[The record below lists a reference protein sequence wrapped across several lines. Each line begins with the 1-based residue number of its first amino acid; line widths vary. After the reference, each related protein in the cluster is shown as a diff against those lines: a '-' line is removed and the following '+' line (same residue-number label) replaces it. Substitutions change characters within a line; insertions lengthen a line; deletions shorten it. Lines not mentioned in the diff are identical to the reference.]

1 MLIILKISIKGV
13 RRMKK
18 KWTFGVVALCGLV
31 LAGCYG
37 GGDADT
43 KSSDSASGGSASGDG
58 VFNLVVPQEMPT
70 ADLSLATDTISFT
83 ALNNVY
89 EGIYRLDKDSKP
101 QPAGASELADVSDD
115 GLTYK
120 IKLREDA
127 KWSDGDPVTAA
138 DYVYGWQR
146 TVDPATASEYA
157 YLFAPVANA
166 EDITAG
172 KKDKS
177 ELGIKAVG
185 DYELEIT
192 LTKQTPY
199 FQYLLAFPSFFP
211 QKQAVVEKNGDAYAS
226 ASDKAVY
233 NGPFTLADFD
243 GPGTDTEWTYKKN
256 DNYWDKDEVKLS
268 EIKVSVV
275 KESSTALNLFKD
287 GQADDVILSGELAQ
301 QNANDP
307 SYTSVK
313 EARTSYIEF
322 NQRDANSPFKNAN
335 LRKAISYSINRDAL
349 VKQVLGDGSVAST
362 GLIPADMSKSPD
374 SNEDFAKEAGDL
386 VTYDKDKA
394 KEYWEK
400 AKKELGVDSL
410 EFELMASDDDATKK
424 VIEYIQNSIQENL
437 EGVKVKPTP
446 VPFSVRIDR
455 SGTGDFDAVLGGWGA
470 DYADPSSFTDLF
482 VTGNSYNRGQWS
494 NKEYDDVVKAASSQ
508 DAGDEQARWDD
519 FQKANKIIADDMG
532 VVPVYQKAEGHL
544 VNEKIKGI
552 VHHAAGAS
560 WDYKWTYVEK

>member
-1 MLIILKISIKGV
+1 
-13 RRMKK
+13 MKK
-18 KWTFGVVALCGLV
+18 KWAFSVVALSGLV

-37 GGDADT
+37 GSANT
-43 KSSDSASGGSASGDG
+43 KSSNSASGNSTDGGG

-101 QPAGASELADVSDD
+101 QPAGASELAEVSED

-127 KWSDGDPVTAA
+127 KWSNGDPVVAA

-146 TVDPATASEYA
+146 TVDAATASEYA

-166 EDITAG
+166 EEITAG

-185 DYELEIT
+185 DHELEIT

-211 QKQAVVEKNGDAYAS
+211 QKQSVVEENGDAYAS

-233 NGPFTLADFD
+233 NGPFTLTDFD
-243 GPGTDTEWTYKKN
+243 GPGTDTEWSYKKN
-256 DNYWDKDEVKLS
+256 DNYWDKDAVKLS

-307 SYTSVK
+307 AYTSVK
-313 EARTSYIEF
+313 EARTSYIEL
-322 NQRDANSPFKNAN
+322 NQREADSPFKNVN

-349 VKQVLGDGSVAST
+349 VKQVLGDGSVVST
-362 GLIPADMSKSPD
+362 GLIPADMSKNPET
-374 SNEDFAKEAGDL
+374 NEDFAKEAGKL
-386 VTYDKDKA
+386 VSYDKDKA

-400 AKKELGVDSL
+400 AKKELGIDSL
-410 EFELMASDDDATKK
+410 EFNLMASDDDASKK

-437 EGVKVKPTP
+437 DGVKVKPTP
-446 VPFSVRIDR
+446 VPFSVRLDR
-455 SGTGDFDAVLGGWGA
+455 SSSGDFDTVLGGWAA

-482 VTGNSYNRGQWS
+482 VAGNSYNRGQWS
-494 NKEYDDVVKAASSQ
+494 NADYDKVVDDSGNK
-508 DAGDEQARWDD
+508 DAGDEKARWADL
-519 FQKANKIIADDMG
+519 QEATKIMADDMG
-532 VVPVYQKAEGHL
+532 VIPVYQKAEGHL
-544 VNEKIKGI
+544 VNEKVKGI

-560 WDYKWTYVEK
+560 WDYKWTYVEE

>member
-1 MLIILKISIKGV
+1 
-13 RRMKK
+13 MKK
-18 KWTFGVVALCGLV
+18 KWAFSVVALSGLV

-37 GGDADT
+37 GSANT
-43 KSSDSASGGSASGDG
+43 KSSNSASGNSTEGGG

-101 QPAGASELADVSDD
+101 QPAGASELAEVSED

-127 KWSDGDPVTAA
+127 KWSNGDPVVAA

-146 TVDPATASEYA
+146 TVDAATASEYA

-166 EDITAG
+166 EEITAG

-185 DYELEIT
+185 DHELEIT

-211 QKQAVVEKNGDAYAS
+211 QKQSVVEENGDAYAS

-233 NGPFTLADFD
+233 NGPFTLTDFD
-243 GPGTDTEWTYKKN
+243 GPGTDTEWSYKKN
-256 DNYWDKDEVKLS
+256 DNYWDKDAVKLS

-307 SYTSVK
+307 AYTSVK
-313 EARTSYIEF
+313 EARTSYIEL
-322 NQRDANSPFKNAN
+322 NQREADSPFKNVN

-349 VKQVLGDGSVAST
+349 VKQVLGDGSVVST
-362 GLIPADMSKSPD
+362 GLIPADMSKDPET
-374 SNEDFAKEAGDL
+374 NEDFAKEAGKL
-386 VTYDKDKA
+386 VSYDKDKA

-400 AKKELGVDSL
+400 AKKELGIDSL
-410 EFELMASDDDATKK
+410 EFNLMASDDDASKK

-437 EGVKVKPTP
+437 DGVKVKPTP
-446 VPFSVRIDR
+446 VPFSVRLDR
-455 SGTGDFDAVLGGWGA
+455 SSSGDFDTVLGGWAA

-482 VTGNSYNRGQWS
+482 VAGNSYNRGQWS
-494 NKEYDDVVKAASSQ
+494 NADYDKVVDDSGNK
-508 DAGDEQARWDD
+508 DAGDEQARWADL
-519 FQKANKIIADDMG
+519 QEATKIMADDMG
-532 VVPVYQKAEGHL
+532 VIPVYQKAEGHL

-560 WDYKWTYVEK
+560 WDYKWTYVEE

>member
-1 MLIILKISIKGV
+1 
-13 RRMKK
+13 MKK
-18 KWTFGVVALCGLV
+18 KVTFGFVAVCGLV

-37 GGDADT
+37 GSSDTGSSNT
-43 KSSDSASGGSASGDG
+43 KSSGSASGGG

-70 ADLSLATDTISFT
+70 ADLSVATDTISFT

-101 QPAGASELADVSDD
+101 QPAGASELADVSAD

-127 KWSDGDPVTAA
+127 KWSNGEPVTAA

-146 TVDPATASEYA
+146 TVDAKTASEYA
-157 YLFAPVANA
+157 YLFEPVANA
-166 EDITAG
+166 ADITAG

-177 ELGIKAVG
+177 ELGIKANG
-185 DYELEIT
+185 DHELEIT

-211 QKQAVVEKNGDAYAS
+211 QSQAVVEENGDAYAS

-233 NGPFTLADFD
+233 NGPFTLEDFD

-256 DNYWDKDEVKLS
+256 DEYWDKDEVKLS
-268 EIKVSVV
+268 EVKVSVV
-275 KESSTALNLFKD
+275 KESSTSLNLFKD

-307 SYTSVK
+307 AYTSVK

-322 NQRDANSPFKNAN
+322 NQREEDSPFNNAD

-349 VKQVLGDGSVAST
+349 VKQVMGDGSVAST
-362 GLIPADMSKSPD
+362 GLIPADMTKNPD
-374 SNEDFAKEAGDL
+374 TNEDFAKEAGDL
-386 VTYDKDKA
+386 VSYDKDKA
-394 KEYWEK
+394 KEHWEK
-400 AKKELGVDSL
+400 AKKELGIDSL
-410 EFELMASDDDATKK
+410 EFELMASDDDSTKK

-437 EGVKVKPTP
+437 DGVKVKPVP
-446 VPFSVRIDR
+446 VPFSVRLDR
-455 SGTGDFDAVLGGWGA
+455 SSSGDFDTVLGGWGA

-494 NKEYDDVVKAASSQ
+494 NEEYDKVVKASSST
-508 DAGDEQARWDD
+508 DAGDEKARWDD
-519 FQKANKIIADDMG
+519 LQEANKIIADDMG
-532 VVPVYQKAEGHL
+532 VAPVYQKAEGHL
-544 VNEKIKGI
+544 VNEKVKGI

-560 WDYKWTYVEK
+560 WDYKWTYIEE

>member
-1 MLIILKISIKGV
+1 
-13 RRMKK
+13 MKK
-18 KWTFGVVALCGLV
+18 KWAFSVVALSGLV

-37 GGDADT
+37 GSANT
-43 KSSDSASGGSASGDG
+43 KSSNSASGNSTEGGG
-58 VFNLVVPQEMPT
+58 VFNLVVLQEMPT

-101 QPAGASELADVSDD
+101 QPAGASELAEVSED

-127 KWSDGDPVTAA
+127 KWSNGDPVVAA

-146 TVDPATASEYA
+146 TVDAATASEYA

-166 EDITAG
+166 EEITAG

-185 DYELEIT
+185 DHELEIT

-211 QKQAVVEKNGDAYAS
+211 QKQSVVEENGDAYAS

-233 NGPFTLADFD
+233 NGPFTLTDFD
-243 GPGTDTEWTYKKN
+243 GPGTDTEWSYKKN
-256 DNYWDKDEVKLS
+256 DNYWDKDAVKLS

-307 SYTSVK
+307 AYTSVK
-313 EARTSYIEF
+313 EARTSYIEL
-322 NQRDANSPFKNAN
+322 NQREADSPFKNVN

-349 VKQVLGDGSVAST
+349 VKQVLGDGSVVST
-362 GLIPADMSKSPD
+362 GLIPADMSKNPET
-374 SNEDFAKEAGDL
+374 NEDFAKEAGKL
-386 VTYDKDKA
+386 VSYDKDKA

-400 AKKELGVDSL
+400 AKKELGIDSL
-410 EFELMASDDDATKK
+410 EFNLMASDDDASKK

-437 EGVKVKPTP
+437 DGVKVKPTP
-446 VPFSVRIDR
+446 VPFSVRLDR
-455 SGTGDFDAVLGGWGA
+455 SSSGDFDTVLGGWAA

-482 VTGNSYNRGQWS
+482 VAGNSYNRGQWS
-494 NKEYDDVVKAASSQ
+494 NADYDKVVDDSGNK
-508 DAGDEQARWDD
+508 DAGDEQARWADL
-519 FQKANKIIADDMG
+519 QEATKIMADDMG
-532 VVPVYQKAEGHL
+532 VIPVYQKAEGHL

-560 WDYKWTYVEK
+560 WDYKWTYVEE

>member
-1 MLIILKISIKGV
+1 
-13 RRMKK
+13 MKK
-18 KWTFGVVALCGLV
+18 KLTFGVIAVCGLV

-37 GGDADT
+37 GSADT
-43 KSSDSASGGSASGDG
+43 KDSGSASSGKADGGG

-70 ADLSLATDTISFT
+70 ADLSVATDTISFT

-89 EGIYRLDKDSKP
+89 EGIYRLDEDSKP
-101 QPAGASELADVSDD
+101 QPAGATELAEVSED

-127 KWSDGDPVTAA
+127 KWSNGDPVTAA

-185 DYELEIT
+185 DHELEIT

-211 QKQAVVEKNGDAYAS
+211 QNQAVVEKNGDAYAS
-226 ASDKAVY
+226 KSDKAVY

-256 DNYWDKDEVKLS
+256 DQYWDKDAVKLS

-307 SYTSVK
+307 AYTSVK

-322 NQRDANSPFKNAN
+322 NQRDDKSPFKNAN

-349 VKQVLGDGSVAST
+349 VKQVMGDGSVAST
-362 GLIPADMSKSPD
+362 GLIPADMTKNPET
-374 SNEDFAKEAGDL
+374 NEDFAAEAGEL
-386 VTYDKDKA
+386 VSYDKDKA
-394 KEYWEK
+394 KEYWDK
-400 AKKELGVDSL
+400 AKSELGIDSL
-410 EFELMASDDDATKK
+410 EFSLMASDDDSTKK

-437 EGVKVKPTP
+437 DGVKVKPTP
-446 VPFSVRIDR
+446 VPFSVRLDR
-455 SGTGDFDAVLGGWGA
+455 SSSGDFDTVLGGWGA

-494 NKEYDDVVKAASSQ
+494 NADYDKVVEASASK
-508 DAGDEQARWDD
+508 DAGDENARWKDL
-519 FQKANKIIADDMG
+519 QEANKIIADDMG

-544 VNEKIKGI
+544 VNEKVKGI

-560 WDYKWTYVEK
+560 WDYKWTYIEE

>member
-1 MLIILKISIKGV
+1 
-13 RRMKK
+13 MKK
-18 KWTFGVVALCGLV
+18 KWAFSVVALSGLV

-37 GGDADT
+37 GSANT
-43 KSSDSASGGSASGDG
+43 KSSNSASGNSTDGGG

-101 QPAGASELADVSDD
+101 QPAGASELAEVSED

-127 KWSDGDPVTAA
+127 KWSNGDPVVAA

-146 TVDPATASEYA
+146 TVDAATASEYA

-166 EDITAG
+166 EEITAG

-185 DYELEIT
+185 DHELEIT

-211 QKQAVVEKNGDAYAS
+211 QKQSVVEENGDAYAS

-233 NGPFTLADFD
+233 NGPFTLTDFD
-243 GPGTDTEWTYKKN
+243 GPGTDTEWSYKKN
-256 DNYWDKDEVKLS
+256 DNYWDKDAVKLS

-307 SYTSVK
+307 AYTSVK
-313 EARTSYIEF
+313 EARTSYIEL
-322 NQRDANSPFKNAN
+322 NQREADSPFKNVN

-349 VKQVLGDGSVAST
+349 VKQVLGDGSVVST
-362 GLIPADMSKSPD
+362 GLIPADMSKNPET
-374 SNEDFAKEAGDL
+374 NEDFAKEAGKL
-386 VTYDKDKA
+386 VSYDKDKA

-400 AKKELGVDSL
+400 AKKELGIDSL
-410 EFELMASDDDATKK
+410 EFNLMASDDDASKK

-437 EGVKVKPTP
+437 DGVKVKPTP
-446 VPFSVRIDR
+446 VPFSVRLDR
-455 SGTGDFDAVLGGWGA
+455 SSSGDFDTVLGGWAA

-482 VTGNSYNRGQWS
+482 VAGNSYNRGQWS
-494 NKEYDDVVKAASSQ
+494 NADYDKVVDDSGNK
-508 DAGDEQARWDD
+508 DAGDEQARWADL
-519 FQKANKIIADDMG
+519 QEATKIMSDDMG
-532 VVPVYQKAEGHL
+532 VIPVYQKAEGHL
-544 VNEKIKGI
+544 VNEKVKGI

-560 WDYKWTYVEK
+560 WDYKWTYVEE

>member
-1 MLIILKISIKGV
+1 
-13 RRMKK
+13 MKK
-18 KWTFGVVALCGLV
+18 KWAFSVVALSGLV

-37 GGDADT
+37 GSANT
-43 KSSDSASGGSASGDG
+43 KSSNSASGNSTDGGG

-101 QPAGASELADVSDD
+101 QPAGASELAEVSED

-127 KWSDGDPVTAA
+127 KWSNGDPVVAA

-146 TVDPATASEYA
+146 TVDAATASEYA

-166 EDITAG
+166 EEITAG

-185 DYELEIT
+185 DHELEII

-211 QKQAVVEKNGDAYAS
+211 QKQSVVEENGDAYAS

-233 NGPFTLADFD
+233 NGPFTLTDFD
-243 GPGTDTEWTYKKN
+243 GPGTDTEWSYKKN
-256 DNYWDKDEVKLS
+256 DNYWDKDAVKLS

-307 SYTSVK
+307 AYTSVK
-313 EARTSYIEF
+313 EARTSYIEL
-322 NQRDANSPFKNAN
+322 NQREADSPFKNVN

-349 VKQVLGDGSVAST
+349 VKQVLGDGSVVST
-362 GLIPADMSKSPD
+362 GLIPADMSKNPET
-374 SNEDFAKEAGDL
+374 NEDFAKEAGKL
-386 VTYDKDKA
+386 VSYDKDKA

-400 AKKELGVDSL
+400 AKKELGIDSL
-410 EFELMASDDDATKK
+410 EFNLMASDDDASKK

-437 EGVKVKPTP
+437 DGVKVKPTP
-446 VPFSVRIDR
+446 VPFSVRLDR
-455 SGTGDFDAVLGGWGA
+455 SSSGDFDTVLGGWAA

-482 VTGNSYNRGQWS
+482 VAGNSYNRGQWS
-494 NKEYDDVVKAASSQ
+494 NADYDKVVDDSGNK
-508 DAGDEQARWDD
+508 DAGDEQARWADL
-519 FQKANKIIADDMG
+519 QEATKIMADDMG
-532 VVPVYQKAEGHL
+532 VIPVYQKAEGHL

-560 WDYKWTYVEK
+560 WDYKWTYVEE

>member
-1 MLIILKISIKGV
+1 
-13 RRMKK
+13 MKK
-18 KWTFGVVALCGLV
+18 NLTFGVVALCGLV

-37 GGDADT
+37 GGSADT
-43 KSSDSASGGSASGDG
+43 NGSGSASSGSADGGG
-58 VFNLVVPQEMPT
+58 VFNLVVPQEMPS
-70 ADLSLATDTISFT
+70 ADLSVATDTISFT

-89 EGIYRLDKDSKP
+89 EGIYRLDEDSKP
-101 QPAGASELADVSDD
+101 QPAGASEMAEVSED

-127 KWSDGDPVTAA
+127 KWSNGEPVTAA

-157 YLFAPVANA
+157 YLFAPVENA
-166 EDITAG
+166 EAITAG
-172 KKDKS
+172 DKDKS

-192 LTKQTPY
+192 LAKQTPY

-211 QKQAVVEKNGDAYAS
+211 QSQAVVEEHGDAYAS
-226 ASDKAVY
+226 SSDNAVY

-256 DNYWDKDEVKLS
+256 EEYWDKDAVQLS

-307 SYTSVK
+307 AYTSVK

-322 NQRDANSPFKNAN
+322 NQREDDSPFKNVN
-335 LRKAISYSINRDAL
+335 LRKAISYSINREAL
-349 VKQVLGDGSVAST
+349 VKQVMGDGSVVST
-362 GLIPADMSKSPD
+362 GLIPADMTKNPET
-374 SNEDFAKEAGDL
+374 NEDFAAEAGEL
-386 VTYDKDKA
+386 VSYDQDKA

-400 AKKELGVDSL
+400 AKSELGIDSL
-410 EFELMASDDDATKK
+410 EFELMASDDDSTKK

-437 EGVKVKPTP
+437 DGVKVKPTP
-446 VPFSVRIDR
+446 VPFSVRLDR
-455 SGTGDFDAVLGGWGA
+455 SSSGDFDTVLGGWGA

-494 NKEYDDVVKAASSQ
+494 NADYDKAVEASASK
-508 DAGDEQARWDD
+508 DAGDEQARWADL
-519 FQKANKIIADDMG
+519 QEANKIIAEDMG

-544 VNEKIKGI
+544 VNPKVKGI

-560 WDYKWTYVEK
+560 WDYKWTYIEE

>member
-1 MLIILKISIKGV
+1 
-13 RRMKK
+13 MKK
-18 KWTFGVVALCGLV
+18 KWAFSVVALSGLV

-37 GGDADT
+37 GSANT
-43 KSSDSASGGSASGDG
+43 KSSNSASGNSTDGGG

-101 QPAGASELADVSDD
+101 QPAGASELAEVSED

-127 KWSDGDPVTAA
+127 KWSNGDPVVAA

-146 TVDPATASEYA
+146 TVDAATASEYA

-166 EDITAG
+166 EEITAG

-185 DYELEIT
+185 DHELEIT

-211 QKQAVVEKNGDAYAS
+211 QKQSVVEENGDAYAS

-233 NGPFTLADFD
+233 NGPFTLTDFD
-243 GPGTDTEWTYKKN
+243 GPGTDTEWSYKKN
-256 DNYWDKDEVKLS
+256 DNYWDKDAVKLS
-268 EIKVSVV
+268 EIKASVV

-307 SYTSVK
+307 AYTSVK
-313 EARTSYIEF
+313 EARTSYIEL
-322 NQRDANSPFKNAN
+322 NQREADSPFKNVN

-349 VKQVLGDGSVAST
+349 VKQVLGDGSVVST
-362 GLIPADMSKSPD
+362 GLIPADMSKNPET
-374 SNEDFAKEAGDL
+374 NEDFAKEAGKL
-386 VTYDKDKA
+386 VSYDKDKA

-400 AKKELGVDSL
+400 AKKELGIDSL
-410 EFELMASDDDATKK
+410 EFNLMASDDDASKK

-437 EGVKVKPTP
+437 DGVKVKPTP
-446 VPFSVRIDR
+446 VPFSVRLDR
-455 SGTGDFDAVLGGWGA
+455 SSSGDFDTVLGGWAA

-482 VTGNSYNRGQWS
+482 VAGNSYNRGQWS
-494 NKEYDDVVKAASSQ
+494 NTDYDKVVDDSGNK
-508 DAGDEQARWDD
+508 DAGDEQARWADL
-519 FQKANKIIADDMG
+519 QEATKIMADDMG
-532 VVPVYQKAEGHL
+532 VIPVYQKAEGHL

-560 WDYKWTYVEK
+560 WDYKWTYVEE

>member
-1 MLIILKISIKGV
+1 
-13 RRMKK
+13 MKK
-18 KWTFGVVALCGLV
+18 KWVFSMIALSGLV

-37 GGDADT
+37 GGSSNT
-43 KSSDSASGGSASGDG
+43 KSSNSANGGSADGGG

-101 QPAGASELADVSDD
+101 QPAGASELAEVSDD

-120 IKLREDA
+120 VKLREDA
-127 KWSDGDPVTAA
+127 KWSNGDPVTAA

-146 TVDPATASEYA
+146 TVDAATASEYA

-192 LTKQTPY
+192 LTKPTPY

-211 QKQAVVEKNGDAYAS
+211 QNQSVVEKNGDAYAS

-233 NGPFTLADFD
+233 NGPFTLEGFD
-243 GPGTDTEWTYKKN
+243 GPGTDTEWSYKKN
-256 DNYWDKDEVKLS
+256 ENYWDKDAVKLS

-307 SYTSVK
+307 AYTSVK
-313 EARTSYIEF
+313 EARTSYIEL
-322 NQRDANSPFKNAN
+322 NQREKDSPFNNVN
-335 LRKAISYSINRDAL
+335 LRKAISYSINREAL
-349 VKQVLGDGSVAST
+349 VKQVLGDGSVVST
-362 GLIPADMSKSPD
+362 GLIPADISKNPET
-374 SNEDFAKEAGDL
+374 NEDFAKEAGEL
-386 VTYDKDKA
+386 VSYDKAKA

-400 AKKELGVDSL
+400 AKKELGIDSL
-410 EFELMASDDDATKK
+410 EFNLMASDDDASKK

-437 EGVKVKPTP
+437 EGIKVKPTP
-446 VPFSVRIDR
+446 VPFSVRLDR
-455 SGTGDFDAVLGGWGA
+455 SSSGDFDTVLGGWAA
-470 DYADPSSFTDLF
+470 DYSDPSSFTDLF
-482 VTGNSYNRGQWS
+482 TTGNSYNRGQWS
-494 NKEYDDVVKAASSQ
+494 NADYDKAVANSNTKDAS
-508 DAGDEQARWDD
+508 DEQARWADL
-519 FQKANKIIADDMG
+519 QAANKIMADDMG
-532 VVPVYQKAEGHL
+532 VIPVYQKAEGHL

-560 WDYKWTYVEK
+560 WNYKWTYVEE

>member
-1 MLIILKISIKGV
+1 
-13 RRMKK
+13 MKK
-18 KWTFGVVALCGLV
+18 KWAFSVVALSGLV

-37 GGDADT
+37 GSANT
-43 KSSDSASGGSASGDG
+43 KSSNSASGNSTDGGG

-101 QPAGASELADVSDD
+101 QPAGASELAEVSED

-127 KWSDGDPVTAA
+127 KWSNGDPVVAA

-146 TVDPATASEYA
+146 TVDAATASEYA

-166 EDITAG
+166 EEITAG

-185 DYELEIT
+185 DHELEIT

-211 QKQAVVEKNGDAYAS
+211 QKQSVVEENGDAYAS

-233 NGPFTLADFD
+233 NGPFTLTDFD
-243 GPGTDTEWTYKKN
+243 GPGTDTEWSYKKN
-256 DNYWDKDEVKLS
+256 DNYWDKDAVKLS

-307 SYTSVK
+307 AYTSVK
-313 EARTSYIEF
+313 EARTSYIEL
-322 NQRDANSPFKNAN
+322 NQREADSPFKNVN

-349 VKQVLGDGSVAST
+349 VKQVLGDGSVVST
-362 GLIPADMSKSPD
+362 GLIPADMSKNPET
-374 SNEDFAKEAGDL
+374 NEDFAKEAGKL
-386 VTYDKDKA
+386 VSYDKDKA

-400 AKKELGVDSL
+400 AKKELGIDSL
-410 EFELMASDDDATKK
+410 EFNLMASDDDASKK

-437 EGVKVKPTP
+437 DGVKVKPTP
-446 VPFSVRIDR
+446 VPFSVRLDR
-455 SGTGDFDAVLGGWGA
+455 SSSGDFDTVLGGWAA

-482 VTGNSYNRGQWS
+482 VAGNSYNRGQWS
-494 NKEYDDVVKAASSQ
+494 NADYDKVVDDSGNK
-508 DAGDEQARWDD
+508 DADDEQARWADL
-519 FQKANKIIADDMG
+519 QEATKIMADDMG
-532 VVPVYQKAEGHL
+532 VIPVYQKAEGHL

-560 WDYKWTYVEK
+560 WDYKWTYVEE

>member
-1 MLIILKISIKGV
+1 
-13 RRMKK
+13 MKK
-18 KWTFGVVALCGLV
+18 KWAFSVVALSGLV

-37 GGDADT
+37 GSANT
-43 KSSDSASGGSASGDG
+43 KSSNSASGNSTDGGG

-101 QPAGASELADVSDD
+101 QPAGASELAEVSED

-127 KWSDGDPVTAA
+127 KWSNGDPVVAA

-146 TVDPATASEYA
+146 TVDAATASEYA

-166 EDITAG
+166 EEITAG

-185 DYELEIT
+185 DHELEIT

-211 QKQAVVEKNGDAYAS
+211 QKQSVVEENGDAYAS

-233 NGPFTLADFD
+233 NGPFTLTDFD
-243 GPGTDTEWTYKKN
+243 GPGTDTEWSYKKN
-256 DNYWDKDEVKLS
+256 DNYWDKDAVKLS

-307 SYTSVK
+307 AYTSVK
-313 EARTSYIEF
+313 EARTSYIEL
-322 NQRDANSPFKNAN
+322 NQREADSPFKNVN

-349 VKQVLGDGSVAST
+349 VKQVLGDGSVVST
-362 GLIPADMSKSPD
+362 GLIPADMFKNPET
-374 SNEDFAKEAGDL
+374 NEDFAKEAGKL
-386 VTYDKDKA
+386 VSYDKDKA

-400 AKKELGVDSL
+400 AKKELGIDSL
-410 EFELMASDDDATKK
+410 EFNLMASDDDASKK

-437 EGVKVKPTP
+437 DGVKVKPTP
-446 VPFSVRIDR
+446 VPFSVRLDR
-455 SGTGDFDAVLGGWGA
+455 SSSGDFDTVLGGWAA

-482 VTGNSYNRGQWS
+482 VAGNSYNRGQWS
-494 NKEYDDVVKAASSQ
+494 NADYDKVVDDSGNK
-508 DAGDEQARWDD
+508 DAGDEQARWADL
-519 FQKANKIIADDMG
+519 QEATKIMADDMG
-532 VVPVYQKAEGHL
+532 VIPVYQKAEGHL

-560 WDYKWTYVEK
+560 WDYKWTYVEE

>member
-1 MLIILKISIKGV
+1 
-13 RRMKK
+13 MKK
-18 KWTFGVVALCGLV
+18 KWAFSVVALSGLV

-37 GGDADT
+37 GSANT
-43 KSSDSASGGSASGDG
+43 KSSNSASGNSTDGGG

-101 QPAGASELADVSDD
+101 QPAGASELAEVSED

-127 KWSDGDPVTAA
+127 KWSNGDPVVAA

-146 TVDPATASEYA
+146 TVDAATASEYA

-166 EDITAG
+166 EEITAG

-185 DYELEIT
+185 DHELEIT

-211 QKQAVVEKNGDAYAS
+211 QKQSVVEENGDAYAS

-233 NGPFTLADFD
+233 NGPFTLTDFD
-243 GPGTDTEWTYKKN
+243 GPGTDTEWSYKKN
-256 DNYWDKDEVKLS
+256 DNYWDKDAVKLS

-307 SYTSVK
+307 AYTSVK
-313 EARTSYIEF
+313 EARTSYIEL
-322 NQRDANSPFKNAN
+322 NQREADSPFKNVN

-349 VKQVLGDGSVAST
+349 VEQVLGDGSVVST
-362 GLIPADMSKSPD
+362 GLIPADMSKNPET
-374 SNEDFAKEAGDL
+374 NEDFAKEAGKL
-386 VTYDKDKA
+386 VSYDKDKA

-400 AKKELGVDSL
+400 AKKELGIDSL
-410 EFELMASDDDATKK
+410 EFNLMASDDDASKK

-437 EGVKVKPTP
+437 DGVKVKPTP
-446 VPFSVRIDR
+446 VPFSVRLDR
-455 SGTGDFDAVLGGWGA
+455 SSSGDFDTVLGGWAA

-482 VTGNSYNRGQWS
+482 VAGNSYNRGQWS
-494 NKEYDDVVKAASSQ
+494 NADYDKVVDDSGNK
-508 DAGDEQARWDD
+508 DAGDEQARWADL
-519 FQKANKIIADDMG
+519 QEATKIMADDMG
-532 VVPVYQKAEGHL
+532 VIPVYQKAEGHL

-560 WDYKWTYVEK
+560 WDYKWTYVEE

>member
-1 MLIILKISIKGV
+1 
-13 RRMKK
+13 MKK
-18 KWTFGVVALCGLV
+18 KWAFSVVALSGLV

-37 GGDADT
+37 GSANT
-43 KSSDSASGGSASGDG
+43 KSSNSASGNSTDGGG

-101 QPAGASELADVSDD
+101 QPAGASELAEVSED

-127 KWSDGDPVTAA
+127 KWSNGDPVVAA

-146 TVDPATASEYA
+146 TVDAATASEYA

-166 EDITAG
+166 EEITAG

-185 DYELEIT
+185 DHELEIT

-211 QKQAVVEKNGDAYAS
+211 QKQSVVEENGDAYAS

-233 NGPFTLADFD
+233 NGPFTLTDFD
-243 GPGTDTEWTYKKN
+243 GPGTDTEWSYKKN
-256 DNYWDKDEVKLS
+256 DNYWDKDAVKLS

-307 SYTSVK
+307 AYTSVK
-313 EARTSYIEF
+313 EARTSYIEL
-322 NQRDANSPFKNAN
+322 NQREADSPFKNVN

-349 VKQVLGDGSVAST
+349 VKQVLGDGSVVST
-362 GLIPADMSKSPD
+362 GLIPADMSKNPET
-374 SNEDFAKEAGDL
+374 NEDFAKEAGKL
-386 VTYDKDKA
+386 VSYDKDKA

-400 AKKELGVDSL
+400 AKKELGIDSF
-410 EFELMASDDDATKK
+410 EFNLMASDDDASKK

-437 EGVKVKPTP
+437 DGVKVKPTP
-446 VPFSVRIDR
+446 VPFSVRLDR
-455 SGTGDFDAVLGGWGA
+455 SSSGDFDTVLGGWAA

-482 VTGNSYNRGQWS
+482 VAGNSYNRGQWS
-494 NKEYDDVVKAASSQ
+494 NADYDKVVDDSGNK
-508 DAGDEQARWDD
+508 DAGDEQARWADL
-519 FQKANKIIADDMG
+519 QEATKIMADDMG
-532 VVPVYQKAEGHL
+532 VIPVYQKAEGHL

-560 WDYKWTYVEK
+560 WDYKWTYVEE

>member
-1 MLIILKISIKGV
+1 
-13 RRMKK
+13 MKK
-18 KWTFGVVALCGLV
+18 KWVFSMIALSGLV

-37 GGDADT
+37 GGSSNT
-43 KSSDSASGGSASGDG
+43 KSSNSANGGSADGGG

-120 IKLREDA
+120 VKLREDA
-127 KWSDGDPVTAA
+127 KWSNGDPVTAA

-146 TVDPATASEYA
+146 TVDAATASEYA

-192 LTKQTPY
+192 LTKPTPY

-211 QKQAVVEKNGDAYAS
+211 QNQSVVEKNGDAYAS

-233 NGPFTLADFD
+233 NGPFTLEGFD
-243 GPGTDTEWTYKKN
+243 GPGTDTEWSYKKN
-256 DNYWDKDEVKLS
+256 ENYWDKDAVKLS

-307 SYTSVK
+307 AYTSVK
-313 EARTSYIEF
+313 EARTSYIEL
-322 NQRDANSPFKNAN
+322 NQREKDSPFNNVN
-335 LRKAISYSINRDAL
+335 LRKAISYSINREAL
-349 VKQVLGDGSVAST
+349 VKQVLGDGSVVST
-362 GLIPADMSKSPD
+362 GLIPADISKNPET
-374 SNEDFAKEAGDL
+374 NEDFAKEAGEL
-386 VTYDKDKA
+386 VSYDKAKA

-400 AKKELGVDSL
+400 AKKELGIDSL
-410 EFELMASDDDATKK
+410 EFNLMASDDDASKK

-437 EGVKVKPTP
+437 EGIKVKPTP
-446 VPFSVRIDR
+446 VPFSVRLDR
-455 SGTGDFDAVLGGWGA
+455 SSSGDFDAVLGGWGA
-470 DYADPSSFTDLF
+470 DYSDPSSFTDLF
-482 VTGNSYNRGQWS
+482 TTGNSYNRGQWS
-494 NKEYDDVVKAASSQ
+494 NADYDKAVANSNTKDAS
-508 DAGDEQARWDD
+508 DEQARWADL
-519 FQKANKIIADDMG
+519 QEANKIMADDMG
-532 VVPVYQKAEGHL
+532 VIPVYQKAEGHL

-560 WDYKWTYVEK
+560 WDYKWTYVEE

>member
-1 MLIILKISIKGV
+1 
-13 RRMKK
+13 MKK
-18 KWTFGVVALCGLV
+18 KVTFGFVAVCGLV
-31 LAGCYG
+31 FAGCYG
-37 GGDADT
+37 GSSDTGSSNT
-43 KSSDSASGGSASGDG
+43 KSSGSASGGG

-70 ADLSLATDTISFT
+70 ADLSVATDTISFT

-101 QPAGASELADVSDD
+101 QPAGASELADVSED

-127 KWSDGDPVTAA
+127 KWSNGEPVTAA

-146 TVDPATASEYA
+146 TVDPKTASEYA
-157 YLFAPVANA
+157 YLFEPVANA
-166 EDITAG
+166 ADITAG

-177 ELGIKAVG
+177 ELGIKANG
-185 DYELEIT
+185 DHELEIT

-211 QKQAVVEKNGDAYAS
+211 QSQAVVEENGDAYAS

-233 NGPFTLADFD
+233 NGPFTLEDFD

-256 DNYWDKDEVKLS
+256 DEYWDKDEVKLS
-268 EIKVSVV
+268 EVKVSVV
-275 KESSTALNLFKD
+275 KESSTSLNLFKD

-307 SYTSVK
+307 AYTSVK

-322 NQRDANSPFKNAN
+322 NQREEDSPFNNAD

-349 VKQVLGDGSVAST
+349 VKQVMGDGSVAST
-362 GLIPADMSKSPD
+362 GLIPADMTKNPD
-374 SNEDFAKEAGDL
+374 TNEDFAKEAGDL
-386 VTYDKDKA
+386 VSYDKDKA
-394 KEYWEK
+394 KEHWEK
-400 AKKELGVDSL
+400 AKKELGIDSL
-410 EFELMASDDDATKK
+410 EFELMASDDDSTKK

-437 EGVKVKPTP
+437 DGVKVKPVP
-446 VPFSVRIDR
+446 VPFSVRLDR
-455 SGTGDFDAVLGGWGA
+455 SSSGDFDTVLGGWGA

-494 NKEYDDVVKAASSQ
+494 NEEYDKVVKASSST
-508 DAGDEQARWDD
+508 DAGDEKARWDD
-519 FQKANKIIADDMG
+519 LQEANKIIADDMG
-532 VVPVYQKAEGHL
+532 VAPVYQKAEGHL
-544 VNEKIKGI
+544 VNEKVKGI

-560 WDYKWTYVEK
+560 WDYKWTYIEE

>member
-1 MLIILKISIKGV
+1 
-13 RRMKK
+13 MKK
-18 KWTFGVVALCGLV
+18 KWAFSVVALSGLV

-37 GGDADT
+37 GSANT
-43 KSSDSASGGSASGDG
+43 KSSNSASGNSTDGGG

-101 QPAGASELADVSDD
+101 QPAGASELAEVSED
-115 GLTYK
+115 GVTYK

-127 KWSDGDPVTAA
+127 KWSNGDPVVAA

-146 TVDPATASEYA
+146 TVDAATASEYA

-166 EDITAG
+166 EEITAG

-185 DYELEIT
+185 DHELEIT

-211 QKQAVVEKNGDAYAS
+211 QKQSVVEENGDAYAS

-233 NGPFTLADFD
+233 NGPFTLTDFD
-243 GPGTDTEWTYKKN
+243 GPGTDTEWSYKKN
-256 DNYWDKDEVKLS
+256 DNYWDKDAVKLS

-307 SYTSVK
+307 AYTSVK
-313 EARTSYIEF
+313 EARTSYIEL
-322 NQRDANSPFKNAN
+322 NQREADSPFKNVN

-349 VKQVLGDGSVAST
+349 VKQVLGDGSVVST
-362 GLIPADMSKSPD
+362 GLIPADMSKNPET
-374 SNEDFAKEAGDL
+374 NEDFAKEAGKL
-386 VTYDKDKA
+386 VSYDKDKA

-400 AKKELGVDSL
+400 AKKELGIDSL
-410 EFELMASDDDATKK
+410 EFNLMASDDDASKK

-437 EGVKVKPTP
+437 DGVKVKPTP
-446 VPFSVRIDR
+446 VPFSVRLDR
-455 SGTGDFDAVLGGWGA
+455 SSSGDFDTVLGGWAA

-482 VTGNSYNRGQWS
+482 VAGNSYNRGQWS
-494 NKEYDDVVKAASSQ
+494 NADYDKVVDDSGNK
-508 DAGDEQARWDD
+508 DAGDEQARWADL
-519 FQKANKIIADDMG
+519 QEATKIMADDMG
-532 VVPVYQKAEGHL
+532 VIPVYQKAEGHL

-560 WDYKWTYVEK
+560 WDYKWTYVEE

>member
-1 MLIILKISIKGV
+1 
-13 RRMKK
+13 MKK
-18 KWTFGVVALCGLV
+18 KWAFSVVALSGLV

-37 GGDADT
+37 GSANT
-43 KSSDSASGGSASGDG
+43 KSSNSASGNSTDGGG

-101 QPAGASELADVSDD
+101 QPAGASELAEVSED

-127 KWSDGDPVTAA
+127 KWSNGDPVVAA

-146 TVDPATASEYA
+146 TVDAATASEYA

-166 EDITAG
+166 EEITAG

-185 DYELEIT
+185 DHELEIT

-211 QKQAVVEKNGDAYAS
+211 QKQSVVEENGDAYAS

-233 NGPFTLADFD
+233 NGPFTLTDFD
-243 GPGTDTEWTYKKN
+243 GPGTDTEWSYKKN
-256 DNYWDKDEVKLS
+256 DNYWDKDAVKLS

-307 SYTSVK
+307 AYTSVK
-313 EARTSYIEF
+313 EARTSYIEL
-322 NQRDANSPFKNAN
+322 NQREADSPFKNVN

-349 VKQVLGDGSVAST
+349 VKQVLGDGSVVST
-362 GLIPADMSKSPD
+362 GLIPADMSKNPET
-374 SNEDFAKEAGDL
+374 NEDFAKEAGKL
-386 VTYDKDKA
+386 VSYDKDKA

-400 AKKELGVDSL
+400 AKKELGIDSL
-410 EFELMASDDDATKK
+410 EFNLMASDDDASKK

-437 EGVKVKPTP
+437 DGVKVKPTP
-446 VPFSVRIDR
+446 VPFSVRLDR
-455 SGTGDFDAVLGGWGA
+455 SSSGDFDTVLGGWAA

-482 VTGNSYNRGQWS
+482 VAGNSYNRGQWS
-494 NKEYDDVVKAASSQ
+494 NAYYDKVVDDSGNK
-508 DAGDEQARWDD
+508 DAGDEQARWADL
-519 FQKANKIIADDMG
+519 QEATKIMADDMG
-532 VVPVYQKAEGHL
+532 VIPVYQKAEGHL

-560 WDYKWTYVEK
+560 WDYKWTYVEE

>member
-1 MLIILKISIKGV
+1 
-13 RRMKK
+13 MKK
-18 KWTFGVVALCGLV
+18 KWAFSVVALSGLV

-37 GGDADT
+37 GSANT
-43 KSSDSASGGSASGDG
+43 KSSNSASGNSTDGGG

-101 QPAGASELADVSDD
+101 QPAGASELAEVSED

-127 KWSDGDPVTAA
+127 KWSNGDPVVAA
-138 DYVYGWQR
+138 DNVYGWQR
-146 TVDPATASEYA
+146 TVDAATASEYA

-166 EDITAG
+166 EEITAG

-185 DYELEIT
+185 DHELEIT

-211 QKQAVVEKNGDAYAS
+211 QKQSVVEENGDAYAS

-233 NGPFTLADFD
+233 NGPFTLTDFD
-243 GPGTDTEWTYKKN
+243 GPGTDTEWSYKKN
-256 DNYWDKDEVKLS
+256 DNYWDKDAVKLS

-307 SYTSVK
+307 AYTSVK
-313 EARTSYIEF
+313 EARTSYIEL
-322 NQRDANSPFKNAN
+322 NQREADSPFKNVN

-349 VKQVLGDGSVAST
+349 VKQVLGDGSVVST
-362 GLIPADMSKSPD
+362 GLIPADMSKNPET
-374 SNEDFAKEAGDL
+374 NEDFAKEAGKL
-386 VTYDKDKA
+386 VSYDKDKA

-400 AKKELGVDSL
+400 AKKELGIDSL
-410 EFELMASDDDATKK
+410 EFNLMASDDDASKK

-437 EGVKVKPTP
+437 DGVKVKPTP
-446 VPFSVRIDR
+446 VPFSVRLDR
-455 SGTGDFDAVLGGWGA
+455 SSSGDFDTVLGGWAA

-482 VTGNSYNRGQWS
+482 VAGNSYNRGQWS
-494 NKEYDDVVKAASSQ
+494 NADYDKVVDDSGNK
-508 DAGDEQARWDD
+508 DAGDEQARWADL
-519 FQKANKIIADDMG
+519 QEATKIMADDMG
-532 VVPVYQKAEGHL
+532 VIPVYQKAEGHL

-560 WDYKWTYVEK
+560 WDYKWTYVEE